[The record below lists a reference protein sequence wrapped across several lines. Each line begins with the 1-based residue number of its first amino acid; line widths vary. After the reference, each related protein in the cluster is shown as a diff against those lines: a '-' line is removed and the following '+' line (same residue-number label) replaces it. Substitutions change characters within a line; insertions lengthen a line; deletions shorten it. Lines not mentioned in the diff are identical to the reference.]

1 MQGAVNLDIDKN
13 YLEIKQ
19 YDGDGY
25 MPLIDFESWRVAIL
39 KYCDEL
45 LPENINKLQRH
56 DESDEVFVLLKGQ
69 CTLFIADGKEEI
81 GKIYH
86 QPMELLKLYNI
97 KKSTW
102 HSHTLSKD
110 AVVLIVENV
119 NTCLLNSPEINLNED
134 EKKCLLCCSY

>member
-1 MQGAVNLDIDKN
+1 LKIDKR
-13 YLEIKQ
+13 LIEIKE
-19 YDGDGY
+19 YKGDGY
-25 MPLIDFESWRVAIL
+25 KPLIDFETWRVAVL

-45 LPENINKLQRH
+45 LPENITKLQRH
-56 DESDEVFVLLKGQ
+56 DESDEVFVLLQGN

-81 GKIYH
+81 GTIY
-86 QPMELLKLYNI
+86 QEPMQLLKLYNI

-119 NTCLLNSPEINLNED
+119 NTCLLNSPEIVLNED
-134 EKKCLLCCSY
+134 EKKMITHVIY